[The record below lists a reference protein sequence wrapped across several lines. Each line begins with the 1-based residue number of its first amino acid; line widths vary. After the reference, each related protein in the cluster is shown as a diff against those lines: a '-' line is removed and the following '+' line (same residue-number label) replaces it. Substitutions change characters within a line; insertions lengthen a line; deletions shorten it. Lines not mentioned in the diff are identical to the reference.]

1 MASAII
7 HLCVA
12 KKVNE
17 KLNMDEKSLFIGS
30 VVPDISRQ
38 LKLSRNKSHFLTKDG
53 IIDINKFLLKYSKF
67 LNKPYE
73 MGYYIHLL
81 TDSCWQDSFVT
92 NFVGKDSIT
101 LLNGITIPLSD
112 KDMVKLL
119 YKDYTNTN
127 VALIKKYEIDTSVF
141 YDKVKKQKTKIKE
154 VSIDKLPLIIDK
166 MKLIIDNSKTDKTV
180 LFDTKQITKFIDL
193 TSDYVIEQIKLID
206 TKKVLIKED

>member
-17 KLNMDEKSLFIGS
+17 RLGFDEKTLFLGT
-30 VVPDISRQ
+30 VAPDVSKQ
-38 LKLSRNKSHFLTKDG
+38 LRLSRNKSHFLTKDNN
-53 IIDINKFLLKYSKF
+53 IDISKF
-67 LNKPYE
+67 LSKYEKFISKPYE

-81 TDSCWQDSFVT
+81 TDSCWQDNFVT

-127 VALIKKYEIDTSVF
+127 VALLKKYEVDTSVF
-141 YDKVKKQKTKIKE
+141 YDKFKKPKTKIKE
-154 VSIDKLPLIIDK
+154 ISVDKLPVIIDK
-166 MKLIIDNSKTDKTV
+166 MKVIIENSKTDKTV
-180 LFDTKQITKFIDL
+180 LFDTKQINKFID
-193 TSDYVIEQIKLID
+193 TTTDYIIEQIKLVD
-206 TKKVLIKED
+206 TKGTLIKE